1 MIIKRLWK
9 KLESLSGFIDAFII
23 GSETV
28 ETKDIITL
36 IGIFATLLIGV
47 WNLLMSGKNRF
58 ITHINTERVMWVNK
72 VRDIFSEF
80 NKSSYIQSQLRKK
93 YGSQIPVDDDLSNEL
108 IYLVNHIELY
118 LNPRETVVKKLI
130 ELQEKI
136 TVNLINYNRDFL
148 MNSYEQSGLSLHYLQ
163 QIILKV
169 EWKRI
174 KNETKKGRELN
185 DSEMKS
191 IFINTAK
198 EIDDGKGYYDEI
210 LKGLYG

>member
-1 MIIKRLWK
+1 M
-9 KLESLSGFIDAFII
+9 
-23 GSETV
+23 

-198 EIDDGKGYYDEI
+198 EIDGGKGYYDEI